1 MDPIQGSNGIFGNED
16 LTRIATG
23 DVDKEQ
29 FLRLLV
35 TQLRNQDPLE
45 PTKNEEFL
53 AQLATFSA
61 LEQQQITNEGL
72 ATLVG
77 LTQAQLTLGGLSQ
90 AASLVGR
97 EVTWVDDLGAEHQG
111 TVTSVTFDAR
121 GVFAEINGELVP
133 AGSIVAVHAP
143 GGGSSTTGGG
153 ITDPGGG
160 STPPTGTPPS
170 EETESNATN

>member
-1 MDPIQGSNGIFGNED
+1 MDPIQGTTGPFGGPD
-16 LTRIATG
+16 LTRLAN
-23 DVDKEQ
+23 DQVDKEQ

-97 EVTWVDDLGAEHQG
+97 EVTWIDDLGAEQRG
-111 TVTSVTFDAR
+111 TVTRVSFDAR
-121 GVFAEINGELVP
+121 GVFAEIDGQMVP

-153 ITDPGGG
+153 TPDPGAG
-160 STPPTGTPPS
+160 STPP
-170 EETESNATN
+170 NATFPTEDTASSATN